1 MFGLALAG
9 APGAGQDVAGV
20 ADSTDP
26 SKVHDCL
33 ITPIQMIDVPAQEQG
48 VLVDIKVRENQQI
61 KKGDLLAQLDDR
73 QAMAAKVVADNK
85 LLAAEKEAGNL
96 ISVNYA
102 KAKKFVAEKS
112 YDKGVEANLLV
123 ANTTPAIELLR
134 LKAEVVASGL
144 EVEHAEYQLQ
154 IAATNVDVRKAE
166 LDAAKIDV
174 ERRKVLA
181 PFDAE
186 VVKRQREVGEW
197 VKPGDAVIQI
207 VKMDHLRIE
216 AFLDGSRLSQADV
229 SNRPVTVKVVLPH
242 GQEATF
248 DGTITHVSPVVEAG
262 YRFLVWADVVNR
274 QQGGYWL
281 LRPGMT
287 AEMSIQLKK

>member
-1 MFGLALAG
+1 M
-9 APGAGQDVAGV
+9 
-20 ADSTDP
+20 
-26 SKVHDCL
+26 
-33 ITPIQMIDVPAQEQG
+33 
-48 VLVDIKVRENQQI
+48 DIKVRENQQI